1 MHTYVKPLDS
11 VSTFD
16 IPLPETPDKR
26 PLAKK
31 SRVSVNEDDVPNS
44 VILAAVGKIGKLQEE
59 SLARL
64 QSVEKSVQEN
74 TASIR
79 TLSSSMEFFG
89 KEIEDV
95 TKRVASLE
103 NRGY

>member
-1 MHTYVKPLDS
+1 M
-11 VSTFD
+11 
-16 IPLPETPDKR
+16 
-26 PLAKK
+26 AKK
-31 SRVSVNEDDVPNS
+31 SRVSVNDDDVPNS